1 MILLLY
7 VEIKKNIIWCRK
19 MYKQHTNQHE
29 ITETIPYR
37 YANKKWGF
45 YFCLFSGRQTIKRRR
60 IPFVKETQK

>member
-7 VEIKKNIIWCRK
+7 VEIKKYIIWCRK

-37 YANKKWGF
+37 YANKKNGAF
-45 YFCLFSGRQTIKRRR
+45 ISVFFLDVRQ
-60 IPFVKETQK
+60 